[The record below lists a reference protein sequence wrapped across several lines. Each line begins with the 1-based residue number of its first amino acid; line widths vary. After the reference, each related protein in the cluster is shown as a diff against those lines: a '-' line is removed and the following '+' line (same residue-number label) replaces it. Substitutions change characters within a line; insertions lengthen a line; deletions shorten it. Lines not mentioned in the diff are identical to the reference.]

1 MNRFLT
7 SSLLVL
13 TTAFF
18 PSLTAGMEIHVG
30 LYYQKSLSSILFSA
44 SEGCYLFYG
53 DGQLLDTIQTH
64 ESVYLSV
71 VDDYV
76 SVNHTGDQSGLY
88 RQVYFGDMNDNGE
101 FLLRPIDG
109 NLEARSYHGHI
120 SFVADLGGLKMINRI
135 ELEKYIAA
143 VVEAES
149 GNQATLEFYKAQAVI
164 CRTYALKHLSRHASE
179 GYHLCDDVHCQV
191 YKGKLKDDPVIAE
204 AAQATRSLVIIDR
217 DSVLITGAFHA
228 NCGGQTVNSED
239 VWLQARPYLRSV
251 TDPYCVVRNNRTWE
265 RKIGLDEWR
274 NYLIKTGFDSG
285 TAVSPPSAFRF
296 LQEARTYLYT
306 VRNHSIPFARIRND
320 WGFRSAFFSVDHAPG
335 GSEIII
341 RGKGY
346 GHGVGM
352 CQEGAMQMSE
362 EGKLFGDIII
372 YYFTDVTVTEFE
384 RLPPF
389 RE

>member
-7 SSLLVL
+7 CGLFVL
-13 TTAFF
+13 TTFFF
-18 PSLTAGMEIHVG
+18 PSLTAGMEIRVG
-30 LYYQKSLSSILFSA
+30 LFYQKSISSILFSA
-44 SEGCYLFYG
+44 SEGSYLFYG
-53 DGQLLDTIQTH
+53 DGELLDTIHTH

-71 VDDYV
+71 VDEYV
-76 SVNHTGDQSGLY
+76 SVSHTGDQSGLF
-88 RQVYFGDMNDNGE
+88 RQVYFENLDDDGE
-101 FLLRPIDG
+101 FLLRPLDG
-109 NLEARSYHGHI
+109 NHDARSYHGHI
-120 SFVADLGGLKMINRI
+120 SFVTDLGGLKLINRI

-179 GYHLCDDVHCQV
+179 GFHLCDDVHCQV
-191 YKGKLKDDPVIAE
+191 YKGKLKDHPMIAE
-204 AAQATRSLVIIDR
+204 AAEATRSLVIIDR

-251 TDPYCVVRNNRTWE
+251 SDPYCVIRNNRTWE
-265 RKIGLDEWR
+265 RKLSLDEWR
-274 NYLIKTGFDSG
+274 EYLIKTGFDSG
-285 TAVSPPSAFRF
+285 TAVSPSSAFRF
-296 LQEARTYLYT
+296 MQETRAHLYT
-306 VRNHSIPFARIRND
+306 VRSNSIPFARIRND
-320 WGFRSAFFSVDHAPG
+320 WGFRSAFFSVEPAPG

-362 EGKLFGDIII
+362 EEKLFGDIII
-372 YYFTDVTVTEFE
+372 YYFTNVTVTEFE
-384 RLPPF
+384 LLPQF
-389 RE
+389 RK